1 MDGAP
6 LTLSSSTPKGPSL
19 STRGEGERGKGGIYI
34 YREEKRL
41 SIKVFFEMTKRICCL
56 FCFKG

>member
-34 YREEKRL
+34 YIRKKIVDK
-41 SIKVFFEMTKRICCL
+41 SFFKNDETYLL
-56 FCFKG
+56 FVLF